1 MRFWRGNKFV
11 FVFYGLAILLFCIAS
26 DCAAFSELQV
36 NVEVIK
42 ADKSGSVDPQLKELV
57 EDLTPVLN
65 YSGFTL
71 LKKTVIGLDLK
82 EKRKMILSSDR
93 LLELQ
98 LLGFEDNRARL
109 LVKIVE
115 GGQETF
121 RTILLLVDKGSVL
134 IGGPPHEGGVLLLR
148 IGGEFKDG
156 KGS

>member
-1 MRFWRGNKFV
+1 MKFDSGKKLILILCCL
-11 FVFYGLAILLFCIAS
+11 GLLSCWAPVA
-26 DCAAFSELQV
+26 AAFSGLRV
-36 NVEVIK
+36 NIEVIK
-42 ADKSGSVDPQLKELV
+42 ADRSSLVDPELKELV
-57 EDLTPVLN
+57 EELSPVLN

-98 LLGFEDNRARL
+98 LLGFEDNQARL

-115 GGQETF
+115 KGQETF

-148 IGGEFKDG
+148 IVGGFKDG
-156 KGS
+156 KGG

>member
-1 MRFWRGNKFV
+1 MRFDASKKLILV
-11 FVFYGLAILLFCIAS
+11 LCCLGLLSCWTPVA
-26 DCAAFSELQV
+26 AAFSGLQV
-36 NVEVIK
+36 NIEVIK
-42 ADKSGSVDPQLKELV
+42 ADRSSSVDPELKELV
-57 EDLTPVLN
+57 EELSPVLN

-82 EKRKMILSSDR
+82 EKREMILSSDR

-98 LLGFEDNRARL
+98 LLGFEDNQARL

-115 GGQETF
+115 KGQETF

-148 IGGEFKDG
+148 IVGGFKDG